1 MFPEN
6 KDICLVSILL
16 QVLFCICYGVSVNIN
31 NLDDVHEGPDTIMTC
46 AYTRDSSTSSSDPIV
61 TWNKIIDGVADKI
74 SATQSGSTIIEPS
87 YQDRFDVDRDD
98 DRILV
103 ITNSLKNDSGIYQ
116 CEVVI
121 LDDPPVDDDTVTLNV
136 ILRNDCSNH
145 ACSNGGVC
153 TPSSSSTGYTCSCA
167 ACFFGQ
173 FCRYAITGGSSPCSN
188 DVCQNGGICTGFSCT
203 FSPCICSLQHV
214 LVDHSVKLC

>member
-31 NLDDVHEGPDTIMTC
+31 NLDDVHEGSDTRMTC
-46 AYTRDSSTSSSDPIV
+46 TYTRDSSTSSSDPIV
-61 TWNKIIDGVADKI
+61 TWNKIINGVADKI

-87 YQDRFDVDRDD
+87 YQDRFGVDRDD

-103 ITNSLKNDSGIYQ
+103 ITNTLRIDSGTYQ

-121 LDDPPVDDDTVTLNV
+121 FDDPPVDDDTVIINV
-136 ILRNDCSNH
+136 ILSNNCSNH

-153 TPSSSSTGYTCSCA
+153 TPSSSSMGYTCSCPP
-167 ACFFGQ
+167 CFFGQ
-173 FCRYAITGGSSPCSN
+173 LCETREFSLPGKYCR
-188 DVCQNGGICTGFSCT
+188 
-203 FSPCICSLQHV
+203 
-214 LVDHSVKLC
+214 